1 MLVEKAKAYMK
12 QSQAGQ
18 CTTCTGL
25 SPSSLDAL
33 FSVFA
38 PPPGD
43 EFDSRT
49 IQSAS
54 AFLLNARE
62 YAFLSGFSQP
72 FKPGKVA
79 PRLACALSALQEK
92 AYMRKPTRDLF
103 EAGECRTTST
113 SRLPHPSH
121 IVVHLHVSLVVSIMS
136 HVSHMT

>member
-1 MLVEKAKAYMK
+1 MHHMHMPESIFIRRSFFCL
-12 QSQAGQ
+12 
-18 CTTCTGL
+18 C
-25 SPSSLDAL
+25 PP
-33 FSVFA
+33 

-113 SRLPHPSH
+113 SRLPHRSH
-121 IVVHLHVSLVVSIMS
+121 IRKSAFTCESRGEHYVTCES
-136 HVSHMT
+136 HDMILSHESHMT